1 MWPLG
6 IFLLIAT
13 AAPPQQSVPSQF
25 QLHRSNPALQQHKQ
39 LDRVPAQGLVEPG
52 QAQGCFFI
60 RSYIFHRQDG
70 QAPVLTGMT
79 TCTPAN
85 LLRQRQ
91 ASPDPQV
98 MFVPVSAQDEQQ
110 K

>member
-6 IFLLIAT
+6 IFLLFAT
-13 AAPPQQSVPSQF
+13 AAPPQQSTPPQF
-25 QLHRSNPALQQHKQ
+25 QLHRNNQTLLLKQ
-39 LDRVPAQGLVEPG
+39 LHRAAGQGLLEPG
-52 QAQGCFFI
+52 QSYGCYAI
-60 RSYIFHRQDG
+60 RSYNFHRQDG
-70 QAPVLTGMT
+70 NAPVLTGMT

-91 ASPDPQV
+91 ASPEPRV
-98 MFVPVSAQDEQQ
+98 RFVPVGSEAEQQ

>member
-6 IFLLIAT
+6 VFLLLMSG
-13 AAPPQQSVPSQF
+13 PQQANGASSGNYLGPLPTVQMQSSQRTAPF
-25 QLHRSNPALQQHKQ
+25 RMNESMQDQT
-39 LDRVPAQGLVEPG
+39 
-52 QAQGCFFI
+52 CFTV
-60 RSYIFHRQDG
+60 RSYFFHRQDG

-91 ASPDPQV
+91 ASPAPRV
-98 MFVPVSAQDEQQ
+98 MFVPVGVQGEQQ

>member
-6 IFLLIAT
+6 IFLLFAT
-13 AAPPQQSVPSQF
+13 AAPPQQSAPSQF
-25 QLHRSNPALQQHKQ
+25 QLHPIHPALQTEQVHRGIGPVQ
-39 LDRVPAQGLVEPG
+39 LEPG
-52 QAQGCFFI
+52 QRYGCYAI
-60 RSYIFHRQDG
+60 RSYFFHRQDG

-91 ASPDPQV
+91 ASPAPRV
-98 MFVPVSAQDEQQ
+98 MFVPVGVQGEQQ